1 MAEITLQEQKKIEY
15 FRKLFP
21 KSIEVK
27 VNLSEEGGYWVEILT
42 FPGCFTQAE
51 TFAELIE
58 MVNDAVVTVLEVPR
72 KYLSYMP
79 TYMPPLSLAQRF
91 NIFPFIKVISTPIV
105 FSIP

>member
-1 MAEITLQEQKKIEY
+1 MSELILQDQEKIEY

-27 VNLSEEGGYWVEILT
+27 VNLSEEGGYWAEILT

-79 TYMPPLSLAQRF
+79 TY
-91 NIFPFIKVISTPIV
+91 
-105 FSIP
+105 